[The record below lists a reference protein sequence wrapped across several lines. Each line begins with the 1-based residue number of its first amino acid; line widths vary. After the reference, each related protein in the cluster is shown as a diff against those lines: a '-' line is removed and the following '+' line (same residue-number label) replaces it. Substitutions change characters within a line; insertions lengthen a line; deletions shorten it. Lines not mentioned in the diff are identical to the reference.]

1 MCKQGI
7 RRKKTFTADIKH
19 INAPNYQ
26 AAKAILKDLRAN
38 GKVSNPSFEE
48 LNGQLEDLTIF
59 FEFPQETRKFI
70 YTINLIENLNVKIR
84 KYTKIHCLSYR

>member
-1 MCKQGI
+1 MPAGI
-7 RRKKTFTADIKH
+7 IRIKKPLQQTLNIL
-19 INAPNYQ
+19 NAPNSQ
-26 AAKAILKDLRAN
+26 AAKAILKDLLAN
-38 GKVSNPSFEE
+38 GEVSNPSFKE

-59 FEFPQETRKFI
+59 FEFPQETRKII